1 MEKNEIRKLFELGNK
16 LEATHLIIFY
26 DTHDDKYLPEYVNKG
41 QTVDEVLNIIL
52 KHGGIFKVEGIFNY
66 DLDLE
71 EQLKEKYPCH
81 NEPSKKYKTNYEL
94 ALEFAKEKHKG
105 QYRKGKIEKEYIE
118 HPIEVA
124 KYVDIYLNDYIGKET
139 YKVVALLHD
148 TIEDTDTTYYDI
160 YSIFGEKVADMV
172 RSLTSDD
179 DEITKYGKD
188 VYLANKLTKMS
199 NIALTIK
206 LCDRLCNIK
215 DLIITDNENF
225 KKKYMNET
233 MYILNYLLMNREL
246 EDIHLRI
253 INDIMVEIKNI
264 SNKSHLEVAPNKKAL
279 KLK

>member
-1 MEKNEIRKLFELGNK
+1 M
-16 LEATHLIIFY
+16 
-26 DTHDDKYLPEYVNKG
+26 
-41 QTVDEVLNIIL
+41 
-52 KHGGIFKVEGIFNY
+52 
-66 DLDLE
+66 
-71 EQLKEKYPCH
+71 
-81 NEPSKKYKTNYEL
+81 
-94 ALEFAKEKHKG
+94 
-105 QYRKGKIEKEYIE
+105 
-118 HPIEVA
+118 
-124 KYVDIYLNDYIGKET
+124 
-139 YKVVALLHD
+139 VALLHD

-199 NIALTIK
+199 NITLTIK

-264 SNKSHLEVAPNKKAL
+264 SNKSHLEIEPNKKAL